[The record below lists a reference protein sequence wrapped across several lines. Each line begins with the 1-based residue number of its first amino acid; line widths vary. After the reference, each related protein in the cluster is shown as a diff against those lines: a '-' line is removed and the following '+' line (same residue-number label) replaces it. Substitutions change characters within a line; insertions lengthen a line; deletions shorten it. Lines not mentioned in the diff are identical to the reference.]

1 MFSRIRAAL
10 SRSYSAPAASS
21 GDTGLPGASAA
32 ARGTFGGLPRR
43 AGAGARAGEE
53 GSAVVAMAG
62 DAVGACSCGTGGGGG
77 AIPPRKGRGTVL
89 CPIGKRRERGVGG
102 RGRKRNGQMDGPG
115 VGVGFMGGDG
125 ELAAACSGTRRWG
138 PLRSLQ
144 RG

>member
-62 DAVGACSCGTGGGGG
+62 DAVGAGSCGTGGGGG
-77 AIPPRKGRGTVL
+77 AIPPRKGGKGLVL
-89 CPIGKRRERGVGG
+89 YCCA
-102 RGRKRNGQMDGPG
+102 Q
-115 VGVGFMGGDG
+115 
-125 ELAAACSGTRRWG
+125 
-138 PLRSLQ
+138 
-144 RG
+144 